1 MMKRFLFSVATML
14 TMALSAQ
21 AKTIVVYYS
30 YTNHMHTI
38 VTDLLTQIEADVVR
52 IQPAVNQDYVANN
65 YAIGSAMISA
75 IRNNPNDASSYPAIQ
90 PVEVDWSQYDDVIV
104 ATPLWWSQMAA
115 ILQTFLFENGSEMAG
130 KRIAL
135 IVSSASS
142 GISGVESDV
151 RRLIP
156 DGIHLQPSL
165 WITSANTANCHRL
178 IAEWLPKVN
187 IHTSIDNSAK
197 KHTAGVTMQGNN
209 ICVSGTYDRVWLYD
223 VCGNMLLTT
232 TDKCIDMSGYPRGMY
247 VVRIGI
253 GAKAETYKVIY

>member
-1 MMKRFLFSVATML
+1 MKRILFSVATML
-14 TMALSAQ
+14 TIALSAQ

-30 YTNHMHTI
+30 YTNHVHTI

-90 PVEVDWSQYDDVIV
+90 PVEVDWSQYDDVLV

-178 IAEWLPKVN
+178 ITEWLPKVN
-187 IHTSIDNSAK
+187 INASTDVSAAQQ
-197 KHTAGVTMQGNN
+197 TASVTMQGNN
-209 ICVSGTYDRVWLYD
+209 ICVSGTYDRIWLYD

-232 TDKCIDMSGYPRGMY
+232 TDKQIDMSGYPRGMY
-247 VVRIGI
+247 VVRIEI

>member
-1 MMKRFLFSVATML
+1 MKRIILSVLML
-14 TMALSAQ
+14 LCIVVGAN

-30 YTNHMHTI
+30 YTNHVQTI
-38 VTDLLTQIEADVVR
+38 ITDLLTQIDADAVR
-52 IQPAVNQDYVANN
+52 IQPAVEQDYAANN

-90 PVEVDWSQYDDVIV
+90 PVKVEWSQYDDVIV
-104 ATPLWWSQMAA
+104 ATPLWWNQMAA
-115 ILQTFLFENGSEMAG
+115 ILQTFLFENGNEMAG

-151 RRLIP
+151 QRLIP

-165 WITSANTANCHRL
+165 WITSANTSNCHRL

-187 IHTSIDNSAK
+187 IHTGIESPAAEPSAS
-197 KHTAGVTMQGNN
+197 VSMQGENLC
-209 ICVSGTYDRVWLYD
+209 ISGDYDRIFLYD
-223 VCGNMLLTT
+223 MCGNRLFAT
-232 TDKCIDMSGYPRGMY
+232 TDKRIDMSGYPH
-247 VVRIGI
+247 GI
-253 GAKAETYKVIY
+253 YMLRLADGAKAETYKIMY